1 VFEFSQKGLILN
13 IWKIDFIVID
23 FFSFLFLLNLKW
35 DWKESAPRFIVLTL
49 AWQNETLFKTK
60 IKTEVTKMTWIWTG
74 SFKNCPIYI
83 FLFVPII
90 VEILTWVL
98 FAFLV
103 EWRPKILKIWQG
115 CFLCKCLPDNYA
127 FQLST
132 SKTRILKA
140 NIMTAHFV
148 RGFFCNRIEKLKTR
162 FAQNRWFAFFSIKLL
177 QPNN

>member
-1 VFEFSQKGLILN
+1 LKNWLHRN
-13 IWKIDFIVID
+13 R

-115 CFLCKCLPDNYA
+115 CFLCKFLPDNYA

-148 RGFFCNRIEKLKTR
+148 RVFFATELK
-162 FAQNRWFAFFSIKLL
+162 NWKHVLHKIGDLHFFSIKLL